1 MAKFLLEAEF
11 DYDFDLLG
19 LVSPLR
25 DYRLCWLINK
35 KLNVDFHRRNDLEI
49 NLIQQQKLTYFSIY
63 SYYDS
68 LDKASFFILN
78 NKNNNDL
85 LIPEMKQVDYF
96 FMTKGNIALQE
107 RDRLLIS
114 LKEVQAIQTL
124 FEVNPLSLKSRQN
137 LIFDES
143 DI

>member
-35 KLNVDFHRRNDLEI
+35 KLNVDFHRRRDLEI

-107 RDRLLIS
+107 RERLLIS

-124 FEVNPLSLKSRQN
+124 FEVDPLSLKSRQN